1 MVFKSRKGGTRAVG
15 CRGNGRYSQGEQ
27 VEDGPMGGREVADQD
42 CHLHSGTLPAWD
54 YEGEMVCSAGGL
66 GQQVGVHRCLV
77 PGLGGLP

>member
-1 MVFKSRKGGTRAVG
+1 
-15 CRGNGRYSQGEQ
+15 
-27 VEDGPMGGREVADQD
+27 MGGREGLADQD

-66 GQQVGVHRCLV
+66 GQQVGVHRYLV